1 MRITSTIFMISLD
14 EVIRFLTFNLFISI
28 EGNILTSSKEYM
40 EIESKYGAHNYH
52 PIPVVIAKAKGPW
65 VWDVEGK
72 KYLDCLSAYSA
83 VNQGHLHPKIIQAL
97 KDQLDRV
104 ALTSRAFYNDRMGLY
119 LKHLLEVCGEGFD
132 MALPMNTGA
141 EAVETAVKMAR
152 RWGYEVKG
160 VEKDKAEIIVCKDN
174 FHGRTTTI
182 VGFSTD
188 PDANTNFGP
197 FTPGFKIIS
206 FNDIEALEKTFTSN
220 TVAFLVD
227 PIQGEAGVKM
237 PDKGYLKKVR
247 EICTENN
254 VLLILDEIQTG
265 FCRTGKMFCHQY
277 EGIIP
282 DVMTLGKAL
291 GGGLIPVSA
300 VVSRK
305 EIMSVFTP
313 GSHGSTF
320 GGFPL
325 ACAAADAALEVLV
338 EEKLDER
345 ATELGAFFIDELK
358 KIDHPRIKEVRGK
371 GLLTAVELHEKA
383 RPYTEKLIDEGILAK
398 DTHDYS
404 IRFAPPLVIT
414 KEELEWALEKIK
426 KILTS

>member
-1 MRITSTIFMISLD
+1 M
-14 EVIRFLTFNLFISI
+14 
-28 EGNILTSSKEYM
+28 TSSKEYQ

-65 VWDVEGK
+65 VWDVERK

-83 VNQGHLHPKIIQAL
+83 VNQGHLHPKITQAL
-97 KDQLDRV
+97 VDQLDRV

-132 MALPMNTGA
+132 IALPMNTGA

-160 VEKDKAEIIVCKDN
+160 VETNKAEIIVCEDN

-197 FTPGFKIIS
+197 FTPGFKIIP
-206 FNDIEALEKTFTSN
+206 FNDSEALEKAITSN
-220 TVAFLVD
+220 TVAFLVE
-227 PIQGEAGVKM
+227 PIQGEAGVNI
-237 PDKGYLKKVR
+237 PDSGYLKKVR
-247 EICTENN
+247 EISTENN

-265 FCRTGKMFCHQY
+265 FCRTGMMFCHQY

-282 DVMTLGKAL
+282 DAMTLGKAL

-305 EIMSVFTP
+305 EIMNVFSP

-320 GGFPL
+320 GGYPL
-325 ACAAADAALEVLV
+325 ACAAADAALDVLV

-345 ATELGAFFIDELK
+345 ARELGSYFIDELK
-358 KIDHPRIKEVRGK
+358 KINHPRIKEVRGK

-398 DTHDYS
+398 DTHDYT

-414 KEELEWALEKIK
+414 KEELKWALEKIK
-426 KILTS
+426 KVLMS